1 MTSAQRTGQRA
12 EEGGYSLIELLVAM
26 VITLIVSGAIYGLLT
41 SGQNAFRREPEVAD
55 RQQNI
60 RIAMDL
66 ISKDIANAGT
76 GMPLVGQVFT
86 HTDAPAGGPNPT
98 GAGAPYLNG
107 AGPQGVMGVAGESQ
121 RGAPPTGT
129 GADTS
134 DSSDILEIL
143 SADET
148 CPVYTVCLPAGL
160 NGTAVPGVWTRE
172 AVPNPNTCMLPPG
185 SLNSQGLVLL
195 TDNRIFT
202 LQPATL
208 LANGTGCGGGAGTN
222 GQMSL
227 SAALPEWPTPGGV
240 ALTGNPPIQAFLY
253 AGKVV
258 RYLIAPTVDTA
269 ATTMMET
276 AGTPALWRSETGR
289 YDIATGIL
297 YAQPVLGS
305 IGPWQLVAR
314 GIEDLQVEYMNGGGL
329 WSNNPGI
336 VNPCP
341 AAPLACSAADY
352 NNVIRRVR
360 VTLSARALAPLLQG
374 QTAPAG
380 GAAPNAVRGQLVS
393 IVTPR
398 SAMLGLQAASQVS
411 LWP

>member
-1 MTSAQRTGQRA
+1 MTTAQRAGRRTDER
-12 EEGGYSLIELLVAM
+12 GYSLIELLVAM

-66 ISKDIANAGT
+66 ISKDIDNAGT
-76 GMPLVGQVFT
+76 GMPVVGQVFT

-107 AGPQGVMGVAGESQ
+107 AGPQGVFGVAGENQ
-121 RGAPPTGT
+121 RGALPTGT
-129 GADTS
+129 GVDTS
-134 DSSDILEIL
+134 DNSDILEIL
-143 SADET
+143 SADAT

-160 NGTAVPGVWTRE
+160 NGTAVPTVWTRE
-172 AVPNPNTCMLPPG
+172 LIPNPNACLLPPG
-185 SLNSQGLVLL
+185 SVNSRGLVLL
-195 TDNRIFT
+195 TDNRVFT
-202 LQPATL
+202 VQPATL
-208 LANGTGCGGGAGTN
+208 AANGAGCPGAAAGTN

-227 SAALPEWPTPGGV
+227 QPALPEWPTPGGV
-240 ALTGNPPIQAFLY
+240 ALTSNPPIQAFLY
-253 AGKVV
+253 SGKVV
-258 RYLIAPTVDTA
+258 RYMIAPSVDTA
-269 ATTMMET
+269 GIET
-276 AGTPALWRSETGR
+276 PGTPALWRSETGR
-289 YDIATGIL
+289 YDIPTGAVV
-297 YAQPVLGS
+297 AQPVLNNV
-305 IGPWQLVAR
+305 GPWQIVAR

-329 WSNNPGI
+329 WSNNPGV

-352 NNVIRRVR
+352 NNVVRRVR

-398 SAMLGLQAASQVS
+398 AAMLGLQAASQVS